1 MDASQNGRRRL
12 DDVGRLVNAM
22 TDEREIA
29 DIYRQAE
36 AEERDR
42 ERAER
47 EERRLQAE
55 LDRPLPEPQW
65 HHFRSVHEMSARE
78 YSLWIDRGKPALMP
92 KYTPAPSP
100 PPAPPKPKELKQ
112 EVVLNGLSDM
122 IGRLIARERERLVGE
137 LALRDARIEVLEA
150 RLRTIEQGLIAR
162 ALVSEPLDLPRLP
175 RLNGRDAH

>member
-1 MDASQNGRRRL
+1 
-12 DDVGRLVNAM
+12 
-22 TDEREIA
+22 
-29 DIYRQAE
+29 
-36 AEERDR
+36 
-42 ERAER
+42 
-47 EERRLQAE
+47 
-55 LDRPLPEPQW
+55 
-65 HHFRSVHEMSARE
+65 
-78 YSLWIDRGKPALMP
+78 MP

-162 ALVSEPLDLPRLP
+162 ALASEPLDLPRLP